1 MLLYKNDPN
10 AGVGRHKATRHDLY
24 WLLLLSVPLIS
35 SYRIYLLWYALYAF
49 GVLMFLALSLL
60 LYSLRWPKP
69 QKVALMR
76 ASPFQQDAV
85 PTNLDTIVIG
95 SGSGGSTCANLLSQ
109 SGQRVLVLEQ
119 HPTVTGGCTH
129 SFQEENC
136 EWDTGLHYTSKD
148 MSRPTARPGKFG
160 VCRTLMVVAKHN
172 SDAI

>member
-1 MLLYKNDPN
+1 MLLHNNDRN
-10 AGVGRHKATRHDLY
+10 AGVGRRKATRHDLH

-35 SYRIYLLWYALYAF
+35 SYYIYLLWYALYAF
-49 GVLMFLALSLL
+49 GVLMFLALCLL

-69 QKVALMR
+69 QKAALVR

-85 PTNLDTIVIG
+85 PIIIG

-148 MSRPTARPGKFG
+148 MSRPTARPGKF
-160 VCRTLMVVAKHN
+160 L
-172 SDAI
+172 SL